1 MTRTVTT
8 ALVLTFLLAINA
20 PSFAQPTGP
29 TTTLRTHPALERLLK
44 NSKDGEPTVQ
54 LKGYVI
60 QSSPETVRLYWD
72 LTLSRYFEIPLSAV
86 VDQVQGTDPEKDPV
100 TLYVRASARIV
111 SAISLTADSAASS
124 LTADTADA
132 AVMHRRLGNRFPTI
146 PNECVASCV
155 SCSLGHVGSC
165 VRCATCAL

>member
-20 PSFAQPTGP
+20 PSFAQQTGP
-29 TTTLRTHPALERLLK
+29 TTNLRNHPAVERLLK

-86 VDQVQGTDPEKDPV
+86 VDQVQGTDPETVIEVPLDWHILECSRTDKGGGV
-100 TLYVRASARIV
+100 V
-111 SAISLTADSAASS
+111 
-124 LTADTADA
+124 
-132 AVMHRRLGNRFPTI
+132 GN
-146 PNECVASCV
+146 
-155 SCSLGHVGSC
+155 
-165 VRCATCAL
+165 